1 MRRITNLGADGA
13 GQPPIRRPATAQWML
28 AAFATALALVALVR
42 LYGPAHGQLTA
53 ALRVTARW
61 SFVWFWLA
69 SVGGALATLFGSRF
83 QAMAR
88 RGREFGLAFASAH
101 LVHLALVALLYYAP
115 VTSPSQG
122 SLIFFGI
129 AALWTYLL
137 AALSIGRLSTL
148 LGQRAWRIVRRI
160 GIEYISLAFLADFAK
175 NPLEF
180 GLHGLVFYLPF
191 QVLAIAGPL
200 LRLAA
205 DAKRRRTAVAPG
217 AVGSQG
223 PRVSPIVE

>member
-1 MRRITNLGADGA
+1 
-13 GQPPIRRPATAQWML
+13 ML
-28 AAFATALALVALVR
+28 AAFAIALALVALVR

-53 ALRVTARW
+53 ALRLTARW

-101 LVHLALVALLYYAP
+101 LVHLALVAVLYYAP
-115 VTSPSQG
+115 VMPPSHG

-137 AALSIGRLSTL
+137 AVLSIGRLSAL
-148 LGQRAWRIVRRI
+148 FGRQAWRIGRRI
-160 GIEYISLAFLADFAK
+160 GIEYISLAFLVDFAK
-175 NPLEF
+175 NPLEL
-180 GLHGLVFYLPF
+180 GLRSLVFYLPF

-223 PRVSPIVE
+223 PRVSPIGE